1 MAAYGKVDTGGY
13 YANNTGTHN
22 WEWNGFHENPK
33 EHWCTLARP
42 AGLDLQQTAAPRVST
57 KPRTLQED
65 FLRDEE
71 TVGHCTR
78 QLAEWHSA
86 GGGDGD
92 GGDGGDGGGGGR
104 RRRRPWAL
112 YCNLDYPHGGYYPAE
127 DNQWSRA
134 VDVAAAAAAFPD
146 ALSAPSPHRF
156 HASMST
162 ARGMLRA
169 GALGVSRGQL
179 GRFRAAYLAKVLTL
193 TLTPNPNP

>member
-1 MAAYGKVDTGGY
+1 VGRSLSAVVFS
-13 YANNTGTHN
+13 HR
-22 WEWNGFHENPK
+22 WNGFHENPK

-42 AGLDLQQTAAPRVST
+42 ARLDLQQTAAPRVSS

-71 TVGHCTR
+71 TVGHCIR

-86 GGGDGD
+86 GGG
-92 GGDGGDGGGGGR
+92 GGGGGGGGSGSGGGGGGGGG

-127 DNQWSRA
+127 DSQWSLA

-146 ALSAPSPHRF
+146 GLSAPSSHRF
-156 HASMST
+156 HLAMST
-162 ARGMLRA
+162 ARGMLTA
-169 GALGVSRGQL
+169 GALSVSREQL
-179 GRFRAAYLAKVLTL
+179 SRFRASYLAKCAQV
-193 TLTPNPNP
+193 NG